1 MARQQ
6 SSSTRAAKVAG
17 ATKASRSRPGGGLS
31 LIWVALALVL
41 LLIVAGVGWAIS
53 QRPTL
58 DAVQT
63 YDELGRDHVGEAV
76 AYEQNPPVGGDH
88 NEAWWDCGVY
98 EEPIPGHHA
107 VHSLEHGAVWLT
119 YQPDL
124 TAGQVETLRGLAGQ
138 EFMLLSPNPDQD
150 SPVVATAW
158 GLQLDVEAA
167 DDPRLPLFIREYRQG
182 PQTPELGSAC
192 TGGTTTDLLAGR

>member
-6 SSSTRAAKVAG
+6 PPSTRAAKVAG
-17 ATKASRSRPGGGLS
+17 AQKRTRSGPGGGFS
-31 LIWVALALVL
+31 LIWVALVLVL
-41 LLIVAGVGWAIS
+41 ALIVGAVGFAIW

-58 DAVQT
+58 DGVQT
-63 YDELGRDHVGEAV
+63 YQDLERDHVGEAV
-76 AYEQNPPVGGDH
+76 AYEQQPPVGGDH
-88 NEAWWDCGVY
+88 NAAWWDCGVY
-98 EEPIPGHHA
+98 DEPVPSHHA

-124 TAGQVETLRGLAGQ
+124 AADQVETLRGLAGQ
-138 EFMLLSPNPDQD
+138 EFMLLSPDPDQD

-158 GLQLDVEAA
+158 GAQLELDSAE
-167 DDPRLPLFIREYRQG
+167 DSRIPLFIREYRQG

-192 TGGTTTDLLAGR
+192 TGGTTVDLVSGG